1 MFFCLKNAHTLKLLS
16 SAKRAYLADKV
27 CVLPNEAM
35 LHVLTCE
42 ALLHTCSSV

>member
-1 MFFCLKNAHTLKLLS
+1 MFFCLKIYKNNYYLQNS
-16 SAKRAYLADKV
+16 CIYLADKV